1 MLEHAKDA
9 RHRDA
14 IRAAH
19 EARGEMVRS
28 LLRALFR

>member
-1 MLEHAKDA
+1 MFEYAKDA

-19 EARGEMVRS
+19 EARSDMMRS
-28 LLRALFR
+28 FLRALFR